1 MFGAIIGAATA
12 IGGGV
17 VGAIQARKARQKRE
31 EELKNREQ
39 RQAATY
45 ARRANQD
52 YTQRADAQRMLRM
65 TSDILKER
73 QAAAAGRQAVM
84 GVTDSGMAAERE
96 VAEKVLTDTAAEL
109 AAAGEAEKQAAE
121 DTYQAQQDENS
132 KERAEIAATTATA
145 TGQAVGQAVQGI
157 GQVAGALEGTFAK
170 TPKTTKA
177 LTLPNVSEA
186 MKQRINTSTNAST
199 LGAKNLMQE
208 WDKNLQQTLGRNV
221 PGFKV

>member
-1 MFGAIIGAATA
+1 M
-12 IGGGV
+12 
-17 VGAIQARKARQKRE
+17 VGAILGGVASLAGGVIGAVSARKAAKKQE
-31 EELKNREQ
+31 EELKKREQ

-109 AAAGEAEKQAAE
+109 AAAGEAEKKAAE
-121 DTYQAQQDENS
+121 NTYQAQQDANAQ
-132 KERAEIAATTATA
+132 ERVNIATNRAQAV
-145 TGQAVGQAVQGI
+145 GQAVGQAVQGAASI
-157 GQVAGALEGTFAK
+157 ASSVGMPTRSGLKIPKGAGNIPKPTMTPLNEELK
-170 TPKTTKA
+170 IPKTG
-177 LTLPNVSEA
+177 
-186 MKQRINTSTNAST
+186 INLSNI
-199 LGAKNLMQE
+199 KI
-208 WDKNLQQTLGRNV
+208 
-221 PGFKV
+221 

>member
-1 MFGAIIGAATA
+1 M
-12 IGGGV
+12 
-17 VGAIQARKARQKRE
+17 VGAILGGIASVAGGVIGAVSARKAAKKQE
-31 EELKNREQ
+31 EELKKREQ

-109 AAAGEAEKQAAE
+109 AAAGEAEKRAAE
-121 DTYQAQQDENS
+121 DTYQAQQDANAQ
-132 KERAEIAATTATA
+132 ERVNIATGKAQAV
-145 TGQAVGQAVQGI
+145 GQAVGQAVQGA
-157 GQVAGALEGTFAK
+157 GQAAGALTGGFGKTQKPMVNMRRVKEEAAK
-170 TPKTTKA
+170 AINKA
-177 LTLPNVSEA
+177 TDIAVPEPWE
-186 MKQRINTSTNAST
+186 KPEI
-199 LGAKNLMQE
+199 GK
-208 WDKNLQQTLGRNV
+208 NV
-221 PGFKV
+221 PGYHVV

>member
-1 MFGAIIGAATA
+1 MIGAIIGAATS

-109 AAAGEAEKQAAE
+109 AAVGEAEKRAAE
-121 DTYQAQQDENS
+121 DTYQAQQDANAQ
-132 KERAEIAATTATA
+132 ERVNIATDKA
-145 TGQAVGQAVQGI
+145 QAVGNAVGQMVQGMGSI
-157 GQVAGALEGTFAK
+157 AGAIESPTRSALKSDLKMPKGAQNIAK
-170 TPKTTKA
+170 PNIAPLNEELKIPKTGIDLSKI
-177 LTLPNVSEA
+177 
-186 MKQRINTSTNAST
+186 KI
-199 LGAKNLMQE
+199 
-208 WDKNLQQTLGRNV
+208 
-221 PGFKV
+221 

>member
-1 MFGAIIGAATA
+1 MIGAIIGAAA
-12 IGGGV
+12 SIGGGV

-121 DTYQAQQDENS
+121 DTYQAQQDANS

-157 GQVAGALEGTFAK
+157 GQVAGALTGGFGKTQKPMVNMSRVKKEAAK
-170 TPKTTKA
+170 AINKA
-177 LTLPNVSEA
+177 TDIAVPEPWE
-186 MKQRINTSTNAST
+186 KPEI
-199 LGAKNLMQE
+199 GK
-208 WDKNLQQTLGRNV
+208 NV
-221 PGFKV
+221 PGYHLV